1 MALLYKK
8 VYRHVQISDTS
19 KWFARPVWLDTKG
32 TADLAER
39 IQNNCTVK
47 KSDVLAVLDELVEV
61 MKNELQNSRR
71 VKLNGFG
78 TFKLGITSKGTNSA
92 EEFDATKHIENVH
105 ILFQPETSINKDKS
119 RNKLFCSDC
128 PIQEAPFYK
137 NPRQAEGTDPG
148 A

>member
-8 VYRHVQISDTS
+8 VYQFVQIIGAS
-19 KWFARPVWLDTKG
+19 KWFARPVWLGTKG

-61 MKNELQNSRR
+61 MKTELQNSKR
-71 VKLNGFG
+71 VKLDGFG
-78 TFKLGITSKGTNSA
+78 TFKLGITSRGTDTA
-92 EEFDATKHIENVH
+92 EEFDATQHIENVH
-105 ILFQPETSINKDKS
+105 ILFQPETTVNKDKT

-137 NPRQAEGTDPG
+137 NPRQAEETEPG